1 MTWTYQ
7 FFSPTLFFPFS
18 LSSSKT
24 VWSEQCSCTP
34 LTGKCPSP
42 SRATLLPS
50 GSSKWREMP
59 NLPLSS
65 VLLCAHRLGE
75 RWRSFECTHDAICVF
90 SCWANCFEVPWKS
103 NFMLESYEITFMR
116 HAFWLKLKF
125 LYGSIRKVYLMYKSS
140 TVMFFLVSFAVLLSW
155 FTSTSYTSSKLVNQ
169 LQETSHL
176 LRKLWM
182 CFSHQRPRQT
192 FLLLCR

>member
-1 MTWTYQ
+1 MSKQFVYPHLTKCTDNTYICSYTYKHTAWILNLYLWSLMTWTYQ

-75 RWRSFECTHDAICVF
+75 RWRPFECTHDAICVF

-103 NFMLESYEITFMR
+103 N
-116 HAFWLKLKF
+116 
-125 LYGSIRKVYLMYKSS
+125 VYVRILWNNFYASCL
-140 TVMFFLVSFAVLLSW
+140 LVKIEVPIW
-155 FTSTSYTSSKLVNQ
+155 
-169 LQETSHL
+169 
-176 LRKLWM
+176 
-182 CFSHQRPRQT
+182 
-192 FLLLCR
+192 